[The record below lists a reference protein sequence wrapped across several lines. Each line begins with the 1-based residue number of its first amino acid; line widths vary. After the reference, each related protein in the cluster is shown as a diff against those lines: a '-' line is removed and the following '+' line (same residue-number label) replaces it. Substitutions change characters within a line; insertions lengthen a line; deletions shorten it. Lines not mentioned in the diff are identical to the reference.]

1 MSGISTSIH
10 HVKNIT
16 ATNEYLSGTVCHY
29 TSIEVEQED
38 GNILRINKGV
48 KKPVLRCTYKQRI
61 EVLIVWKNA
70 KEIYLSLI

>member
-16 ATNEYLSGTVCHY
+16 ATNEYLSGTVCQY

-38 GNILRINKGV
+38 GNILSFTLFPSDKAEQLNVTSIKGSS
-48 KKPVLRCTYKQRI
+48 I
-61 EVLIVWKNA
+61 I
-70 KEIYLSLI
+70 